1 MIVIVVTC
9 DSVCFIFI
17 LYARA
22 HVKVVGQFTLH
33 VTRVSVAS
41 SDCDWFLRL
50 GRWYGSVSSPLL
62 FTHSI
67 FPSLKNILQMPI
79 LYVKNIGQ

>member
-50 GRWYGSVSSPLL
+50 GR
-62 FTHSI
+62 
-67 FPSLKNILQMPI
+67 
-79 LYVKNIGQ
+79 